1 MAGWVSTYL
10 CRRNGFDPWSGKIL
24 HAMGNEAHAPP
35 RERSHR
41 DWIKTTCI
49 NADPASQKYNI
60 NKIKNKS
67 AALTDL
73 QDPSN
78 S

>member
-1 MAGWVSTYL
+1 
-10 CRRNGFDPWSGKIL
+10 
-24 HAMGNEAHAPP
+24 MGNEAHAPP
-35 RERSHR
+35 QERSHR
-41 DWIKTTCI
+41 DWIKNTCI